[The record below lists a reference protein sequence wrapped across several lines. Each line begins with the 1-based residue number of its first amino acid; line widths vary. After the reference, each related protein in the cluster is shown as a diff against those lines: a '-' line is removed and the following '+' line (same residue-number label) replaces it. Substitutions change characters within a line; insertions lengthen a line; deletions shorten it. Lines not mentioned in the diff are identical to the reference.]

1 MGIIKRQGIKQSL
14 VHYLATA
21 LGALSVVL
29 VYPYSDGVYAL
40 AGFLTGTA
48 ALVAPFASLGANSIT
63 IRFFPKFSATDQN
76 HFGFLGLIL
85 SFATINM
92 LIFWVVLYLLRE
104 SLFSVLDTAGFDVG
118 LMQQY
123 GVPIIILSI
132 AVVWT
137 NVLTSYSSNFGRI
150 VIPTIFNSLIYKIAL
165 PILVILSI
173 WKFIDPLAF
182 SWYVVGY
189 YLIGVAGLIGYVYY
203 LGEWKVR
210 PQMGFLNWPLVKQM
224 GLFAIIGMLG
234 SLGSTLTYQI
244 DRVMVPTLM
253 DLKQADV
260 YNIALFIG
268 NSIEIPVRTIIA
280 VTSPLIVKAWY
291 DRDTNAIKNLYQK
304 ASNNLLIIGLF
315 LFVGIWLSL
324 DDLFQLTSKYELL
337 KAGHWVVFMVGI
349 TKLFDL
355 ATSVNGQIIG
365 YSKYY
370 YFNLIA
376 VILLGIMNAYL
387 NYAFIEIL
395 ALGLIGPALASFFSI
410 SLFNLL
416 RVWFIWY
423 QFKMLPFLWSNLW
436 ATLLAVACYYLVWS
450 VPDIGTPI
458 FDIIKNSV
466 LIAIIFIPFVYYFK
480 LSEDINQVIDN
491 TLKRFYSSN

>member
-21 LGALSVVL
+21 LGAISVVL
-29 VYPYSDGVYAL
+29 VYPYSNGVYAL

-63 IRFFPKFSATDQN
+63 IRFFPQFKDTQQN
-76 HFGFLGLIL
+76 HYGFLGLIL
-85 SFATINM
+85 CFATINM
-92 LIFWVVLYLLRE
+92 FIFWGIIYLIRGR
-104 SLFSVLDTAGFDVG
+104 LFSVLDNAGFDVA

-123 GVPIIILSI
+123 GVPILILSI

-165 PILVILSI
+165 PVLVILSI
-173 WKFIDPLAF
+173 WELISQVAF

-189 YLIGVAGLIGYVYY
+189 YIIGVIGLIGYVSY
-203 LGEWKVR
+203 LREWKVW
-210 PQMGFLNWPLVKQM
+210 PQLHFLNWPLMQQM

-291 DRDTNAIKNLYQK
+291 DQDTSAINRLYQK

-324 DDLFQLTSKYELL
+324 DDLFQLTSKYDLL

-370 YFNLIA
+370 YFNLVA
-376 VILLGIMNAYL
+376 VILLGILNAYL
-387 NYAFIEIL
+387 NYFLIEKLAF
-395 ALGLIGPALASFFSI
+395 GLIGPALASLFSI

-423 QFKMLPFLWSNLW
+423 QFKMQPFLWSNLW
-436 ATLLAVACYYLVWS
+436 ALLVAMAGYYVVWLIPDFGIPILDIMKNSLLITLIYIPIIYYLR
-450 VPDIGTPI
+450 
-458 FDIIKNSV
+458 
-466 LIAIIFIPFVYYFK
+466 
-480 LSEDINQVIDN
+480 LSEDINQVIDH
-491 TLKRFYSSN
+491 TLNRFYGST